1 MFIVNFDGVGTS
13 RRMIHFCERTR
24 AVTHRFER
32 TGVGDARRGVC
43 AECTIECVG
52 SVNVLCDTPV
62 KPTLAMIKQKNSLE
76 PKFSRRSYRPRIR

>member
-1 MFIVNFDGVGTS
+1 MFIVDFDGVGTS
-13 RRMIHFCERTR
+13 RRMIHFGERTR

-52 SVNVLCDTPV
+52 SVDVLRDIPI
-62 KPTLAMIKQKNSLE
+62 KSISAMIRQKNSLE
-76 PKFSRRSYRPRIR
+76 SKFSRRSYRPKIR